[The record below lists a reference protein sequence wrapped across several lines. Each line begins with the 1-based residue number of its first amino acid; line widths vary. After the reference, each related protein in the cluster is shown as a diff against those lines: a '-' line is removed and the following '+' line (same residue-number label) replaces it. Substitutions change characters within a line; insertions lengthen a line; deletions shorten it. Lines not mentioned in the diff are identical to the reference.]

1 MSAGT
6 TMERVYL
13 ELKARIVAAE
23 LPPGTRL
30 GPAELAKLL
39 DASPTPV
46 RDALYRLSGERV
58 VESWHLEGF
67 RMPLVTERDLQH
79 LYGWSGTLL
88 ALALR
93 GRSEPPSPAGHLFE
107 LPVCPAYPE
116 ATESLFRAIASG
128 CENREIRFAITNVI
142 ERTQIF
148 RAVEARFDTGARE
161 ALAAMEED
169 FRFGRWTSLR
179 SKITSFHRR
188 RASQADRIVAELR
201 PRSDALG

>member
-13 ELKARIVAAE
+13 DLKARIVAAE
-23 LPPGTRL
+23 FPPGTRL
-30 GPAELAKLL
+30 GPAELARLL

-67 RMPLVTERDLQH
+67 RMPIWTERDLQH

-88 ALALR
+88 TIALR
-93 GRSEPPSPAGHLFE
+93 GRAEPSSPPGHLFD
-107 LPVCPAYPE
+107 LPACSSYPE

-128 CENREIRFAITNVI
+128 CENREIRFAIANLV
-142 ERTQIF
+142 ERAQVF
-148 RAVEARFDTGARE
+148 RAVEAKIDAGARE

-169 FRFGRWTSLR
+169 FRFGRWTALR

-188 RASQADRIVAELR
+188 RSSQAGRIVAELR
-201 PRSDALG
+201 PRSNALG